1 MSKALF
7 LFQDLARSNLSNAR
21 YVKYLNWVKTA
32 DQVRQGSLGTLTV
45 AQANQYDKTE
55 ELITWNT
62 FAPLLRMEKT
72 TRDKTVSEIIREG
85 LSKDVDEYHDA
96 KGFGLQFEY
105 TIPSPRLYLEHLRQF
120 VRDHPVK
127 YVRDE
132 ARDKEI
138 LEGNTHVD
146 LALMNSKLLV
156 LVEVKF
162 MSDIQ
167 SDVRYDHVRNQLAR
181 LIDAGIDAS
190 DGRKLG
196 VLLVSPEWGYKSR
209 NRLYC
214 YKLDDYRES
223 MENVRTDIPH
233 RSLTE
238 IANALL
244 GVGWVSLEFAAS
256 TIHRKAKELGL
267 LSKEDAQ
274 QVQGFYKE
282 RRIDMTL

>member
-1 MSKALF
+1 MCVE
-7 LFQDLARSNLSNAR
+7 
-21 YVKYLNWVKTA
+21 YV
-32 DQVRQGSLGTLTV
+32 
-45 AQANQYDKTE
+45 
-55 ELITWNT
+55 
-62 FAPLLRMEKT
+62 
-72 TRDKTVSEIIREG
+72 
-85 LSKDVDEYHDA
+85 
-96 KGFGLQFEY
+96 
-105 TIPSPRLYLEHLRQF
+105 
-120 VRDHPVK
+120 
-127 YVRDE
+127 
-132 ARDKEI
+132 DKEI

-146 LALMNSKLLV
+146 LALTNSKFLV

-167 SDVRYDHVRNQLAR
+167 SDVRYDPVRNQLAR

-190 DGRKLG
+190 HGRKLG
-196 VLLVSPEWGYKSR
+196 VLLLSPEWGYKSR

-256 TIHRKAKELGL
+256 TIHKKAKELEL
-267 LSKEDAQ
+267 LTKEDAQ
-274 QVQGFYKE
+274 QVQDFYEE
-282 RRIDMTL
+282 RGIDMTL